1 MSSAVEQFD
10 AVVVGARIAGSA
22 TSVALAERGMRVL
35 AIDAAR
41 FPSDTLSTH
50 LLWPTTMAE
59 IQAIGALPA
68 VEAIG
73 APRMPLAE
81 AILDDIGWRT
91 GYSAVAGIDYAMC
104 VRRTHLDEALVR
116 TARDVGAEVR
126 ERCTATDLVWDAERV
141 IGLRY
146 TDDDGR
152 EHEIHAPVVIGADGR
167 KSLVAEKVGARTPTL
182 VAPSGRAC
190 YYAYWSDVRTDLRH
204 IASQWRTGRLLGTAF
219 PCDGGDLLCLL
230 QPPVDLAPEF
240 RGRKAQDAYVHGVQS
255 LPGLASRLE
264 GCEMVS
270 RVRACTGIESYFRR
284 SSGAGWAL
292 PGDAGH
298 FKDPVT
304 AQGIR
309 DGLRYGRLLGEAL
322 APVLSARTG
331 VDPRAVDDATAAW
344 AAGRERDCIDMFQ
357 WTNVLASGT
366 EPSPLEYELYR
377 QAQQDP
383 HYAAVLSDIYNRVQ
397 PPASMTPITTLARSV
412 SRALRRPDVGIADV
426 ADDLRVQQRRML
438 RDWRE
443 RRRLLRS
450 AHTATSQ
457 PASMMPQVS
466 RLTLDGVNEIRE
478 GSHT

>member
-10 AVVVGARIAGSA
+10 AVVVGARIAGCA
-22 TSVALAERGMRVL
+22 TSVALAERGLRVL
-35 AIDAAR
+35 TIDSAR

-81 AILDDIGWRT
+81 AVLDDIGWRT
-91 GYSAVAGIDYAMC
+91 GYSAVSGIDYAMC
-104 VRRTHLDEALVR
+104 VRRTHLDDALVR
-116 TARDVGAEVR
+116 TARHTGAEVR
-126 ERCTATDLVWDAERV
+126 ERCTAHDLVWNAGRV
-141 IGLRY
+141 VGLRY
-146 TDDDGR
+146 TDDDGA
-152 EHEIHAPVVIGADGR
+152 EHEIRAPVVIGADGR
-167 KSLVAEKVGARTPTL
+167 KSLVAEQVGARTPTL

-190 YYAYWSDVRTDLRH
+190 YYAYWSDSRTDLRH
-204 IASQWRTGRLLGTAF
+204 IASQWRTGSLLGTAF

-230 QPPVDLAPEF
+230 QPPVDLISEF
-240 RGRKAQDAYVHGVQS
+240 RGRRAQDAYVHGVHS
-255 LPGLASRLE
+255 LPGLSRRLD

-270 RVRACTGIESYFRR
+270 RVRGCTGIESYFRR
-284 SSGAGWAL
+284 SSGPGWAL

-344 AAGRERDCIDMFQ
+344 AAGRERDCIDVYQ
-357 WTNVLASGT
+357 WTNVLAAGSP
-366 EPSPLEYELYR
+366 PSPVEYELYR

-383 HYAAVLSDIYNRVQ
+383 EYAAVLSDIYNRVQ
-397 PPASMTPITTLARSV
+397 RPAKMMPITTIAGAV
-412 SRALRRPDVGIADV
+412 VRALRQPDIGIADV
-426 ADDLRVQQRRML
+426 AGDLGFQQLRVV
-438 RDWRE
+438 RDWQE
-443 RRRLLRS
+443 RRRFLR
-450 AHTATSQ
+450 AALTATSQ
-457 PASMMPQVS
+457 RASMVPQVS
-466 RLTLDGVNEIRE
+466 RPTLDGVTEIRE